1 MTTAD
6 ETAAQHPTPPPSPDR
21 GGAGGEVGRRWKLQ
35 LARVAAFVGV
45 VVLSILISIN
55 REQVQRF
62 QAFGYPGIFAL
73 SFLASATIILPAPGL
88 IPVFSL
94 GSAGLNP
101 WLIGLA
107 AGAGSTLGELSGYA
121 AGFSGQ
127 AIIENRDMYDRL
139 VRWMRRYG
147 LFTIFVLALI
157 PNPLFDLAGVVSG
170 ALRVPLWQFLLVTFA
185 GKTVKMVAVALLG
198 RDFPELLQLI
208 GG

>member
-1 MTTAD
+1 MTTPD
-6 ETAAQHPTPPPSPDR
+6 ETAAEHLTSSPSPPLS
-21 GGAGGEVGRRWKLQ
+21 GGERGKGWRLR
-35 LARVAAFVGV
+35 LARLAAFVGV
-45 VVLSILISIN
+45 VALSVLISLN

-62 QAFGYPGIFAL
+62 QAFGYPGIFLL

-94 GSAGLNP
+94 GTAGLNP

-127 AIIENRDMYDRL
+127 AIIENRAMYDRL

-147 LFTIFVLALI
+147 LFTIFILALI

-170 ALRVPLWQFLLVTFA
+170 ALRLPLWQFLLVTLA
-185 GKTVKMVAVALLG
+185 GKTIKMVAVALLG

>member
-1 MTTAD
+1 MTPAD
-6 ETAAQHPTPPPSPDR
+6 ETAAKHQTSSPSPPLTGEGSKGR
-21 GGAGGEVGRRWKLQ
+21 GWKLR
-35 LARVAAFVGV
+35 LARIIAFIGV
-45 VVLSILISIN
+45 VALSVLISVN
-55 REQVQRF
+55 RDQVQRF
-62 QAFGYPGIFAL
+62 QLFGYPGIFAL

-147 LFTIFVLALI
+147 LFTIFLLALI

-170 ALRVPLWQFLLVTFA
+170 ALRLPLWQFLLVTFA

>member
-6 ETAAQHPTPPPSPDR
+6 ETAAEHLTSSPSPPPT
-21 GGAGGEVGRRWKLQ
+21 GEGKGWRLR
-35 LARVAAFVGV
+35 LARLAAFVGV
-45 VVLSILISIN
+45 VALSILISLN

-62 QAFGYPGIFAL
+62 QAFGYPGIFVL

-94 GSAGLNP
+94 GTAGLNP

-127 AIIENRDMYDRL
+127 AIIENRQMYDQL

-147 LFTIFVLALI
+147 LFTIFILALI

-170 ALRVPLWQFLLVTFA
+170 ALRVPLWQFLLVTLA
-185 GKTVKMVAVALLG
+185 GKTIKMVAVALLG

>member
-1 MTTAD
+1 MTPAD
-6 ETAAQHPTPPPSPDR
+6 ETAAEHPTPSSSLTGERPGR
-21 GGAGGEVGRRWKLQ
+21 GWTLR
-35 LARVAAFVGV
+35 LARIAAFIGV
-45 VVLSILISIN
+45 VVLSILISVN

-62 QAFGYPGIFAL
+62 QLFGYPGIFVL

-94 GSAGLNP
+94 GTAGLNP

-107 AGAGSTLGELSGYA
+107 AGAGSTFGELSGYA

-127 AIIENRDMYDRL
+127 AIIENRQTYDRL
-139 VRWMRRYG
+139 VHWMRRYG
-147 LFTIFVLALI
+147 LFTIFILALI

-170 ALRVPLWQFLLVTFA
+170 ALRVPLWQFLLVTLI
-185 GKTVKMVAVALLG
+185 GKTLKMVAVALLG

>member
-6 ETAAQHPTPPPSPDR
+6 ETAAEHLTSSPSPPPT
-21 GGAGGEVGRRWKLQ
+21 GAGKGWRLR
-35 LARVAAFVGV
+35 LARLAAFVGV
-45 VVLSILISIN
+45 VALSILISLN

-62 QAFGYPGIFAL
+62 QAFGYPGIFVL

-94 GSAGLNP
+94 GTAGLNP

-127 AIIENRDMYDRL
+127 AIIENRQMYDQL

-147 LFTIFVLALI
+147 LFTIFILALI

-170 ALRVPLWQFLLVTFA
+170 ALRVPLWQFLLVTLA
-185 GKTVKMVAVALLG
+185 GKTIKMVAVALLG